1 MHDFYSVHLLD
12 YCEGFYTPT
21 SLPNATVSK
30 KEIKQNVTGC
40 SNRTA
45 GFQFDPEA
53 ALQRELNKSH
63 TGITLQDLHWPK
75 QVNQGIHTLRIAQK
89 AAFVLY
95 CIADALILVASLI
108 SLLSFFVHGR
118 VFAVVDIL
126 LWTLAF
132 LASLLASAIT
142 TAVAT
147 KARNVV
153 NKYGKGFGVEAS
165 RGGRFMALSWVATAL
180 CFWNVL
186 VWVFECL
193 RGRRRERERFGGAV
207 VGK

>member
-1 MHDFYSVHLLD
+1 MHLLD

-21 SLPNATVSK
+21 SLPNATVHKS
-30 KEIKQNVTGC
+30 EIKQNVTGC

-63 TGITLQDLHWPK
+63 TGFTLQDLHWPK

-95 CIADALILVASLI
+95 CIAAALILFASLI
-108 SLLSFFVHGR
+108 SLLSLFVHGR
-118 VFAVVDIL
+118 VFAVVNTL
-126 LWTLAF
+126 LWILAF
-132 LASLLASAIT
+132 IASVLASAIT

-153 NKYGKGFGVEAS
+153 NKHGRSVGVEAS

-180 CFWNVL
+180 CFLNVF

-193 RGRRRERERFGGAV
+193 RGRRRERYGSGQV